1 MCPSRLWI
9 LREGQRQDSITFFQ
23 QERCCSYL
31 SFPYLSWKP
40 CYPTRQIRKPGHYI
54 SQQLPVPRSFLT
66 TEPALAVSGG
76 KYYIPLKESG
86 PANTNILSML
96 LSPLKDEEDRLEA
109 GRTSERRRGSR
120 QSPQKVWPLTQAWQ
134 YIPVIPELGAVTSLR
149 LVWAT

>member
-1 MCPSRLWI
+1 MFPSRLWI

-54 SQQLPVPRSFLT
+54 SRQLPVPRSFLA
-66 TEPALAVSGG
+66 TEPAPAVSGG

-109 GRTSERRRGSR
+109 GRTSERGRGSR

-134 YIPVIPELGAVTSLR
+134 CIPVIPELGAVTSLR